1 MGMTQN
7 QLNLVRY
14 VAENDFTKA
23 KTAALCCCAEDTTQK
38 NHYAVEKY
46 KNLLRSGGMILTG
59 TQKRNG

>member
-23 KTAALCCCAEDTTQK
+23 KTAALCC
-38 NHYAVEKY
+38 
-46 KNLLRSGGMILTG
+46 
-59 TQKRNG
+59 

>member
-23 KTAALCCCAEDTTQK
+23 KTAALCCCAEDTISSVDEACALFADRIREAIAGDK
-38 NHYAVEKY
+38 
-46 KNLLRSGGMILTG
+46 GDPG
-59 TQKRNG
+59 TV